1 MIECPM
7 SFQVI
12 MFETI
17 HFLLL
22 MYPLF
27 RSKLLSVIFANRCLG
42 NGAIFKQNSLSVM
55 CNNL

>member
-1 MIECPM
+1 MIECPV

-12 MFETI
+12 TFQTI

-42 NGAIFKQNSLSVM
+42 NGTIFKKNSLSVM